1 MKGNLKRMCVALA
14 AAAGLTFAYTAPAA
28 AYSDGA
34 AQQEQAVEAEE
45 EGLWPLEE
53 QEPEESE
60 YTPFSIPGNGGA
72 CGRCGRWRHVKAVSD
87 RTDKKTGTHFYIVVD
102 RSGSTENVYMLS
114 LVDENDLAEFIETAD
129 SGGDADALE
138 IAEPALDL
146 ETSADEE
153 AGDGQEDD
161 ADGEK
166 QGEGT
171 GKGGS
176 ILVILILGVCAAGI
190 CFCLK
195 TARARKEPDSAD
207 EEPVEFYNDY
217 EECRE
222 DSSEN
227 EE

>member
-1 MKGNLKRMCVALA
+1 MKGNLKRICAAVA
-14 AAAGLTFAYTAPAA
+14 AAAGLTFACTEPAA

-45 EGLWPLEE
+45 ELWPLEE
-53 QEPEESE
+53 QEPEETGS
-60 YTPFSIPGNGGA
+60 TPFSMPGNGELVDDVEDGGA
-72 CGRCGRWRHVKAVSD
+72 SKQFLTVQTKNGN
-87 RTDKKTGTHFYIVVD
+87 TFYIVVD
-102 RSGSTENVYMLS
+102 RSGNTENVYMLS

-129 SGGDADALE
+129 SGGDAAALE
-138 IAEPALDL
+138 IPEPALDL

-153 AGDGQEDD
+153 EAGDGPEDD
-161 ADGEK
+161 ADDGKQEK
-166 QGEGT
+166 GT
-171 GKGGS
+171 GTGGS

-190 CFCLK
+190 CYCLK
-195 TARARKEPDSAD
+195 TARARKEPDSAE

-217 EECRE
+217 EESRE

>member
-1 MKGNLKRMCVALA
+1 MKGNLKRMCAALA
-14 AAAGLTFAYTAPAA
+14 AAAGLTFACTAPAA

-45 EGLWPLEE
+45 ELWPLEE
-53 QEPEESE
+53 QEPEETES
-60 YTPFSIPGNGGA
+60 TPFSMPGNGKIVDDVEDGGA
-72 CGRCGRWRHVKAVSD
+72 SKQFLTVQTKNGN
-87 RTDKKTGTHFYIVVD
+87 TFYIVVD
-102 RSGSTENVYMLS
+102 RSGNTENVYMLS

-129 SGGDADALE
+129 SGGDAAALE
-138 IAEPALDL
+138 IPEPALDL

-161 ADGEK
+161 ADEEK
-166 QGEGT
+166 QEEGT
-171 GKGGS
+171 GTGGS

-190 CFCLK
+190 CYCLK

-217 EECRE
+217 EE
-222 DSSEN
+222 SQGNSFEN

>member
-1 MKGNLKRMCVALA
+1 MKGNLKRMCAAVA
-14 AAAGLTFAYTAPAA
+14 AAAGLTFACTEPAA

-34 AQQEQAVEAEE
+34 AQQEQAAEAEE
-45 EGLWPLEE
+45 ELWPLEE
-53 QEPEESE
+53 QEPEETES
-60 YTPFSIPGNGGA
+60 TPFSMPGNGELVDDVEDGGA
-72 CGRCGRWRHVKAVSD
+72 SKQFLTVQTKNGN
-87 RTDKKTGTHFYIVVD
+87 TFYIVVD
-102 RSGSTENVYMLS
+102 RSGNTENVYMLS

-129 SGGDADALE
+129 SGGDAAALE
-138 IAEPALDL
+138 IPEPALDL

-195 TARARKEPDSAD
+195 TARARKEPDSA
-207 EEPVEFYNDY
+207 EEESVEFYNDY
-217 EECRE
+217 EESRG

>member
-1 MKGNLKRMCVALA
+1 MKGNLKRMCAALA
-14 AAAGLTFAYTAPAA
+14 AAAGLTFACTAPAA

-45 EGLWPLEE
+45 ELWPLEE
-53 QEPEESE
+53 QEPEETES
-60 YTPFSIPGNGGA
+60 TPFSMPGNGKIVDDVEDGGA
-72 CGRCGRWRHVKAVSD
+72 SKQFLTVQTKNGN
-87 RTDKKTGTHFYIVVD
+87 TFYIVVD
-102 RSGSTENVYMLS
+102 RSGNTENVYMLS
-114 LVDENDLAEFIETAD
+114 LVDENDLAEFIETVD
-129 SGGDADALE
+129 SGGDAAALE
-138 IAEPALDL
+138 IPEPALDL

-161 ADGEK
+161 ADEEK
-166 QGEGT
+166 QEEGT
-171 GKGGS
+171 GTGGS

-190 CFCLK
+190 CYCLK

-217 EECRE
+217 EE
-222 DSSEN
+222 SQGNSFEN

>member
-1 MKGNLKRMCVALA
+1 MKGNLKRMCAAVA
-14 AAAGLTFAYTAPAA
+14 AAAGLTFACTEPAA

-45 EGLWPLEE
+45 ELWPLEE
-53 QEPEESE
+53 QEPEETES
-60 YTPFSIPGNGGA
+60 TPFSMPGNGELVDDVEDG
-72 CGRCGRWRHVKAVSD
+72 
-87 RTDKKTGTHFYIVVD
+87 GTSKQFLTVQTKNGNTFYIVVD
-102 RSGSTENVYMLS
+102 RSGNTENVYMLS

-129 SGGDADALE
+129 SGGDAAALE

-146 ETSADEE
+146 ETSAEEE

-166 QGEGT
+166 REEGT

-190 CFCLK
+190 CYCLK
-195 TARARKEPDSAD
+195 TARARKEPDSAE

-217 EECRE
+217 EECRG

>member
-1 MKGNLKRMCVALA
+1 MKGNLKRMCAALA
-14 AAAGLTFAYTAPAA
+14 AAAGLTFACTAPAA

-45 EGLWPLEE
+45 ELWPLEE
-53 QEPEESE
+53 QEPEETES
-60 YTPFSIPGNGGA
+60 TPFSMPGNGEIVDDVEDGGA
-72 CGRCGRWRHVKAVSD
+72 SKQFLTVQTKNGN
-87 RTDKKTGTHFYIVVD
+87 TFYIVVD
-102 RSGSTENVYMLS
+102 RSGNTENVYMLS

-129 SGGDADALE
+129 SGGDAAALE
-138 IAEPALDL
+138 IPEPALDL

-161 ADGEK
+161 ADEEK
-166 QGEGT
+166 QEEGT
-171 GKGGS
+171 GTGGS

-190 CFCLK
+190 CYCLK
-195 TARARKEPDSAD
+195 TARAQKKSDSI
-207 EEPVEFYNDY
+207 EEESLEFYNDY
-217 EECRE
+217 EESRG

>member
-60 YTPFSIPGNGGA
+60 YTPFSIPGNGELVDDVEDG
-72 CGRCGRWRHVKAVSD
+72 
-87 RTDKKTGTHFYIVVD
+87 GTSKQFLTVQTKNGNTFYIVVD